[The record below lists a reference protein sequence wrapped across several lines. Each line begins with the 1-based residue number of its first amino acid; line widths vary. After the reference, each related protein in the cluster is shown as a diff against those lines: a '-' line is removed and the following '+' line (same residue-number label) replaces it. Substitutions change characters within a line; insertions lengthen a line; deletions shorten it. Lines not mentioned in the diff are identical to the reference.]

1 MTLDPQIAAF
11 LAAGV
16 AAGTPPPYEL
26 PLAGAR
32 AGMRAAGA
40 AMWGEPATVGA
51 VRDLEIPGPV
61 GPLGV
66 RLYVPVG
73 HAAGTAG
80 TLVWLHGGGWVLGD
94 LDSHDALCRSLAE
107 RSGSIVAAVDYRL
120 APEHV
125 FPAAVDDAW
134 AATRWAASPAAAA
147 HGLDPTRVA
156 VGGDSAG
163 ANLAAVAALRARDA
177 GLALRFQALSYPV
190 AEGTFASESYSAFAS
205 GYGLTSAAMQWYWET
220 YAPGEAKLHP
230 DASVLRAASLA
241 GAAPALVQTA
251 EYDVLRS
258 EGEAYA
264 ARLAGDG
271 VTVAHTRWA
280 GLTHGYL
287 RMTGVASRASDAVD
301 EVAAA
306 VSAALV

>member
-1 MTLDPQIAAF
+1 MTLDPQIADF

-16 AAGTPPPYEL
+16 ATGAPPPYEL
-26 PLAGAR
+26 PIEVAR

-40 AMWGEPATVGA
+40 AMWGEPATVGE
-51 VRDLEIPGPV
+51 VRDIEIPGPG

-66 RLYVPVG
+66 RLYAPVG
-73 HAAGTAG
+73 HAPGTAG
-80 TLVWLHGGGWVLGD
+80 TLVWFHGGGWVLGD

-107 RSGSIVAAVDYRL
+107 RSGCIVAAVDYRL
-120 APEHV
+120 APEHI

-147 HGLDPTRVA
+147 HGLDPARVA

-177 GLALRFQALSYPV
+177 GLALRFQALIYPV
-190 AEGTFASESYSAFAS
+190 TDGIFETESYVAFGT
-205 GYGLTSAAMQWYWET
+205 GYGLTRAAMQWYWET
-220 YAPGEAKLHP
+220 YAPGAALLHP
-230 DASVLRAASLA
+230 DASVLRAASLT

-264 ARLAGDG
+264 QRLADEG
-271 VTVAHTRWA
+271 VTVTHTRWA

-287 RMTGVASRASDAVD
+287 RMTGVADRAVGAVA
-301 EVAAA
+301 ECAAA
-306 VSAALV
+306 VRAALA